1 MTASPGSHPG
11 GLFPGR
17 ALSATVDAMPT
28 WTDPG
33 PVEFD
38 AEVVAA
44 GTRSGAFVALPVDVV
59 DLFGTR
65 GRVPVLAA
73 VDDVAYHASL
83 VAYGGPHLLAV
94 LRSVRAAT
102 GKGVGDTVHV
112 SVRLDDGVSA
122 VPR

>member
-1 MTASPGSHPG
+1 
-11 GLFPGR
+11 
-17 ALSATVDAMPT
+17 MPT

-33 PVEFD
+33 EVEFD
-38 AEVVAA
+38 AVLVDSGTASGVFVEV
-44 GTRSGAFVALPVDVV
+44 PVDTT

-65 GRVPVLAA
+65 GRVPVRVE

-94 LRSVRAAT
+94 LRAIRDRL
-102 GKGVGDTVHV
+102 GKGVGDQVHV
-112 SVRLDDGVSA
+112 TLRLAAGVSA

>member
-1 MTASPGSHPG
+1 
-11 GLFPGR
+11 
-17 ALSATVDAMPT
+17 MPT

-38 AEVVAA
+38 AVVIAA
-44 GTRSGAFVALPVDVV
+44 GTRTGAFVALPYDAV

-65 GRVPVLAA
+65 GRVPVVAK
-73 VDDVAYHASL
+73 VDDVRYHASL

-112 SVRLDDGVSA
+112 AVRLAAEVSA

>member
-1 MTASPGSHPG
+1 
-11 GLFPGR
+11 
-17 ALSATVDAMPT
+17 MPT

-38 AEVVAA
+38 AVVIAA
-44 GTRSGAFVALPVDVV
+44 GTRSGAFVALPYDAV

-65 GRVPVLAA
+65 GRVPVLAE
-73 VDDVAYHASL
+73 VDDVRYRASL

-94 LRSVRAAT
+94 LRSVRATT

-112 SVRLDDGVSA
+112 SVRLAAEVSA

>member
-1 MTASPGSHPG
+1 
-11 GLFPGR
+11 
-17 ALSATVDAMPT
+17 MPT

-33 PVEFD
+33 EVEFD
-38 AEVVAA
+38 AVLVDSGTASGVFVEV
-44 GTRSGAFVALPVDVV
+44 PVDTT

-65 GRVPVLAA
+65 GRVPVRVE

-94 LRSVRAAT
+94 LRAIRDRL
-102 GKGVGDTVHV
+102 GKGVGDQVHV
-112 SVRLDDGVSA
+112 TLRLAAEVSA

>member
-1 MTASPGSHPG
+1 
-11 GLFPGR
+11 
-17 ALSATVDAMPT
+17 MPT

-33 PVEFD
+33 EVEFAAVLVD
-38 AEVVAA
+38 SGTASGVFVEV
-44 GTRSGAFVALPVDVV
+44 PVDTT

-65 GRVPVLAA
+65 GRVPVRVE

-94 LRSVRAAT
+94 LRAIRDRL
-102 GKGVGDTVHV
+102 GKGVGDQVHV
-112 SVRLDDGVSA
+112 TLRLAAGVSA